1 MEELEYNILGSKIK
15 LKPDEADRDK
25 ALMAVELVNKEIETL
40 KKHNPKLSD
49 VDTAVLV
56 ALKIATN
63 VTDINTEYKNTVSSF
78 KSSINE
84 ALGFMGSISENDKNL

>member
-15 LKPDEADRDK
+15 LKPDEADKDK
-25 ALMAVELVNKEIETL
+25 ALRAIELVNKEIETL
-40 KKHNPKLSD
+40 KKQNPKLSE

-56 ALKIATN
+56 ALKIATS
-63 VTDINTEYKNTVSSF
+63 VSDINNEYKNTVSSF

-84 ALGFMGSISENDKNL
+84 ALGFMSSNSSE